1 MAMSQAPKQWSLTK
15 SESINSFENWKQ
27 NLKYVLALDPQ
38 FAPFL
43 ADGVEWQKKTKGNAT
58 RGFTDDPAP
67 AEGEVNPIARRTA
80 QQKAAMLE
88 LMLGQVANYAPVI
101 ARSSIV
107 KSSTAMDTIWQLLR
121 SHYGFQSTGGHFLDY
136 ADITLEAGERPED
149 LYQRLMAFV
158 EDNLLTTA
166 GSITHHGDRP
176 DEDEDLTPSLENMV
190 VLTWLRL
197 LHKDLPRLI
206 KQRYGTEL
214 RSRTLAS
221 IKPEISQAM
230 DTLLD
235 EVQSVSESKIMRSQ
249 PFNPSQRRP
258 STANRQPSTSTANVD
273 QLRDLKGVVHYA
285 SRPAEKNSI
294 IF

>member
-1 MAMSQAPKQWSLTK
+1 MSLYSVGHT
-15 SESINSFENWKQ
+15 
-27 NLKYVLALDPQ
+27 
-38 FAPFL
+38 
-43 ADGVEWQKKTKGNAT
+43 
-58 RGFTDDPAP
+58 
-67 AEGEVNPIARRTA
+67 
-80 QQKAAMLE
+80 
-88 LMLGQVANYAPVI
+88 
-101 ARSSIV
+101 
-107 KSSTAMDTIWQLLR
+107 STHTV
-121 SHYGFQSTGGHFLDY
+121 SHG
-136 ADITLEAGERPED
+136 I
-149 LYQRLMAFV
+149 
-158 EDNLLTTA
+158 
-166 GSITHHGDRP
+166 ITHHGDRP
-176 DEDEDLTPSLENMV
+176 DKDEDLTPSLENMV

-249 PFNPSQRRP
+249 PFNQSQRPP